1 MKKYIALLLLVTVS
15 FAFTACD
22 DETEPGGT
30 AVEKMA
36 GTWIVTWEAKN
47 EAGKWEDILGGTVEL
62 NTYNTAANVPTE
74 MWVKEGYLLN
84 SAIKVST
91 DYNARTFSAT
101 GQTIAVAPE
110 IWGDSAAT
118 TPSGMPADSIVFFVN
133 VQGDDTYKIAGF
145 RRTGFPA
152 DE

>member
-1 MKKYIALLLLVTVS
+1 
-15 FAFTACD
+15 
-22 DETEPGGT
+22 
-30 AVEKMA
+30 MA
-36 GTWIVTWEAKN
+36 
-47 EAGKWEDILGGTVEL
+47 GTVEL

-110 IWGDSAAT
+110 IWGDSKIVVDVTDGKVLAGAAT

>member
-47 EAGKWEDILGGTVEL
+47 EAGKWAVSYTHLTL
-62 NTYNTAANVPTE
+62 PT
-74 MWVKEGYLLN
+74 N
-84 SAIKVST
+84 SRV
-91 DYNARTFSAT
+91 
-101 GQTIAVAPE
+101 
-110 IWGDSAAT
+110 
-118 TPSGMPADSIVFFVN
+118 
-133 VQGDDTYKIAGF
+133 
-145 RRTGFPA
+145 
-152 DE
+152 

>member
-47 EAGKWEDILGGTVEL
+47 EAGIL
-62 NTYNTAANVPTE
+62 
-74 MWVKEGYLLN
+74 
-84 SAIKVST
+84 S
-91 DYNARTFSAT
+91 
-101 GQTIAVAPE
+101 PE
-110 IWGDSAAT
+110 
-118 TPSGMPADSIVFFVN
+118 
-133 VQGDDTYKIAGF
+133 QK
-145 RRTGFPA
+145 
-152 DE
+152 

>member
-110 IWGDSAAT
+110 IWGDSK
-118 TPSGMPADSIVFFVN
+118 IVVD
-133 VQGDDTYKIAGF
+133 VTDGKV
-145 RRTGFPA
+145 
-152 DE
+152 